1 LFNLKSKVM
10 NYIGID
16 VSKAKLDLALLDGT
30 GKVLKQAVV
39 KNTAQAIRGN
49 LQRWE
54 HEFGLDRSECLAC
67 FEPTGS
73 YSDTLMR
80 TLLEAGVPAWKVHPM
95 ELKQRM
101 GMVRGKNDKVDAL
114 RIADH
119 AMRYY
124 DKKRLVGHGALMV
137 MQLKHMLAYR
147 RRLVVDHQR
156 HQSYKSE
163 VYPYVTQGLRSQF
176 SEYSSGRLSQMAV
189 MIKELDVLIK
199 SHILAHPVMS
209 TQYRLLLGVERI
221 GHVLAMHLIAA
232 TEAFTRM
239 CVPRELACH
248 AGVAPHEHTSGS
260 SIHGKARVS
269 HKADKK
275 LKTAL
280 HMAVLGV
287 TQGRGELGAYYMRKV
302 AEGKS
307 PSLVLNAVCNKV
319 IHRAC
324 AVIKRGTPFIKRTPA
339 SKELAASQL

>member
-1 LFNLKSKVM
+1 LSNFKNTGM

-30 GKVLKQAVV
+30 GKVLEQAVV
-39 KNTAQAIRGN
+39 KNTAQAIRSS
-49 LQRWE
+49 LHRWE
-54 HEFGLDRSECLAC
+54 REHGLERSQCLAC

-80 TLLEAGVPAWKVHPM
+80 TLVEVQVPAWRVHPLD
-95 ELKQRM
+95 LKLRM

-114 RIADH
+114 RMADY
-119 AMRYY
+119 AMRNH
-124 DKKRLVGHGALMV
+124 DKKRLVGQGSLMV
-137 MQLKHMLAYR
+137 MELKHLLAFR

-156 HQSYKSE
+156 HQCYKSD
-163 VYPYVTQGLRSQF
+163 VYPYVTKGLRAQF
-176 SEYSSGRLSQMAV
+176 SEYSSGRLSQARA
-189 MIKELDVLIK
+189 MIKEINALIK
-199 SHILAHPVMS
+199 SHILAHPVMAR
-209 TQYRLLLGVERI
+209 QYRLLLSVERV
-221 GHVLAMHLIAA
+221 GPVLAAQLLAT

-239 CVPRELACH
+239 CDPRKLACH

-260 SIHGKARVS
+260 SIYGKAHLS

-287 TQGRGELGAYYMRKV
+287 TQGKGELGAYYKRKI

-307 PSLVLNAVCNKV
+307 PKKVLNAVRNKV
-319 IHRAC
+319 IHRVC
-324 AVIKRGTPFIKRTPA
+324 AVIKRDTPFIKREPVA
-339 SKELAASQL
+339 

>member
-1 LFNLKSKVM
+1 LFNVKITVM

-30 GKVLKQAVV
+30 GKVLEQAVV
-39 KNTAQAIRGN
+39 KNTAQAIRGS
-49 LQRWE
+49 LHRWE
-54 HEFGLDRSECLAC
+54 REHGLERSLCLAC

-80 TLLEAGVPAWKVHPM
+80 TLVEAKVPAWRVHPI

-114 RIADH
+114 RLADH
-119 AMRYY
+119 AMRYH
-124 DKKRLVGHGALMV
+124 DKKRLVGFGALMV
-137 MQLKHMLAYR
+137 MELKHLMAFR

-156 HQSYKSE
+156 HQSYKGE
-163 VYPYVTQGLRSQF
+163 VYPYVTRGLQTQF
-176 SEYSSGRLSQMAV
+176 SEYSNGRLLNAGA
-189 MIKELDVLIK
+189 MIKEIDALIK
-199 SHILAHPVMS
+199 AHILAHPVMAK
-209 TQYRLLLGVERI
+209 QYRLLLSVERV
-221 GHVLAMHLIAA
+221 GAVLAAHLLAA

-239 CVPRELACH
+239 CDPRKLACH

-260 SIHGKARVS
+260 SIYGKARVS

-287 TQGRGELGAYYMRKV
+287 TQGRGELGAYYKRKI

-307 PSLVLNAVCNKV
+307 PNKVLNAVRNKV

-324 AVIKRGTPFIKRTPA
+324 AVIKRGTPYKKR
-339 SKELAASQL
+339 ELVS